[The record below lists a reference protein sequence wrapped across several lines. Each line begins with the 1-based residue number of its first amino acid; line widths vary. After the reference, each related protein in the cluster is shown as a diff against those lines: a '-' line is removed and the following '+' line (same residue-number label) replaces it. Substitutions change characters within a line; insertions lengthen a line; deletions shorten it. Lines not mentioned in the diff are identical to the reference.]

1 MRHRTR
7 ASTFGS
13 HSKLRYQAEPAGRDM
28 EMTDSFHH
36 RFQLYSQEVGG
47 DLEVPE
53 TQHQTSF
60 NTSCIKVESQE
71 KKTAL
76 VPSSY
81 SQ

>member
-1 MRHRTR
+1 
-7 ASTFGS
+7 
-13 HSKLRYQAEPAGRDM
+13 M

-60 NTSCIKVESQE
+60 NTSCIKSEISRE
-71 KKTAL
+71 EDSTSTFILLAIKEHHKPRTPLCSNRKTT
-76 VPSSY
+76 SEG
-81 SQ
+81 Q

>member
-1 MRHRTR
+1 
-7 ASTFGS
+7 
-13 HSKLRYQAEPAGRDM
+13 M